1 MWVCSN
7 VTMPRMS
14 QDQKNNRVG
23 ALTGAEAKTPLDR
36 AKQIQEMQAQMDS
49 MSIAPAPV
57 KTPVAPEATQAAVA
71 TNLQK
76 LVETFDAKPVEAVNL
91 IKNEGNV
98 SADAQLYGAKQV
110 DEGSLFGV
118 TSKGTDIDIKGNP
131 WKVIPFGPPQV
142 AALIDV
148 KKPIEQYDVQVPQ
161 NAVRLKEG
169 ALFQLTA
176 KPKTGN
182 EAPIKKAV
190 LVDDKG
196 GVKGADFKSKG
207 QLERALNEIPSF
219 AMNLFQSVFGD
230 GVQKDMPKTHHR
242 VVSIEQGKRSAY
254 EVKIERKNEIDGKW
268 RSETVT
274 LNNFGLKVPPSND
287 PRRHDI
293 NVAMYYLDR
302 FSAA

>member
-1 MWVCSN
+1 
-7 VTMPRMS
+7 MS

-23 ALTGAEAKTPLDR
+23 ALSGPEAKTPLDR
-36 AKQIQEMQAQMDS
+36 ANQIREMQAQMDS
-49 MSIAPAPV
+49 MPIAPAPV
-57 KTPVAPEATQAAVA
+57 KTPAIAPEQAAQAAVA

-76 LVETFDAKPVEAVNL
+76 MVETFDARPVEAVSL
-91 IKNEGNV
+91 IKNEGDV

-110 DEGSLFGV
+110 DESSLFGV
-118 TSKGTDIDIKGNP
+118 TNKGSDIDIKGNP

-161 NAVRLKEG
+161 NAVRHKEG

-196 GVKGADFKSKG
+196 GVKGAEFKSKIH
-207 QLERALNEIPSF
+207 LERALTEIPSF

-230 GVQKDMPKTHHR
+230 GVQKDMTKTHHR
-242 VVSIEQGKRSAY
+242 VASVEVGKRSAY

-274 LNNFGLKVPPSND
+274 LNNFGLKVPPAND